1 MAKSIPTKVRI
12 RKTDKFRAVL
22 TETLPYEVPMLFSNE
37 GLYFAAKAGVIE
49 NFDRKYGLE
58 IFKSR
63 HNIPYKYRIRKN
75 SYESRGLA
83 VMHPAQ
89 QLIFG
94 DFYSK
99 YDHLIVA
106 LCQRSPFSLRAPGAI
121 ASYFVERSRVAPAN
135 GGSTKSV
142 EQIGD
147 GFSAVSGVATSYFS
161 YKKYALMFRF
171 YDSTEFLTL
180 EKKFK
185 FLTKLD
191 ISDCFNRI
199 YTHTIAWAAK
209 SKAHAK
215 KNKGVNSFEKEF
227 DQLMQC
233 TNHGET
239 AGIIVG
245 PESSRIFAE
254 IILQRIDLDILKKAT
269 QNGYADGFDYTIRRY
284 VDDYFIYSN
293 SEQVR
298 EDLKVIIAECLLEYK
313 LAVNSSK
320 TNDSTRPFITGP
332 SISRHRI
339 AVEIISFFD
348 KCRQAEEYVDAHGVI
363 SRRLKIRFISNVG
376 ALTNQTIASLK
387 RSIGEH
393 GSYDACANY
402 FFGTVKKL
410 LARLKNRPMVA
421 ERGSLG
427 DSLYFFFCALVD
439 IVFFY
444 YSMTPRMRQTYVTS
458 EIILMIIEIMDAAPM
473 DSRDS
478 LIRKIV
484 HESRLII
491 VQSVVERT
499 ASKIEVMNLLI
510 VLKELGNKYL
520 LDQEAIFH
528 VFGIQLN
535 DTEYCFNK
543 SFDYFQTVM
552 LLSYVG
558 DMPQYAPLVRA
569 VVSHCMDKFKD
580 LDWACYAEYVFLFFD
595 LLTCPYVLPSERTEL
610 AKAVLKHK
618 SDKDLNARAVGLVN
632 DIGQKSWFF
641 GWDEQANIAMVLKK
655 KELRTPY

>member
-1 MAKSIPTKVRI
+1 M
-12 RKTDKFRAVL
+12 

-37 GLYFAAKAGVIE
+37 GLYFAAKTGIVKD
-49 NFDRKYGLE
+49 FDEKHGLDV
-58 IFKSR
+58 FKAR
-63 HNIPYKYRIRKN
+63 HNIPYKYRIKKN

-83 VMHPAQ
+83 VMHPTQ
-89 QLIFG
+89 QLKFG

-106 LCQRSPFSLRAPGAI
+106 LCQRSPYSLRAPGAV
-121 ASYFVERSRVAPAN
+121 ASYYVERSRVLPKT
-135 GGSTKSV
+135 GGRTKSA

-147 GFSAVSGVATSYFS
+147 GFSAVVGVATSYFS
-161 YKKYALMFRF
+161 YRKYALMFRF
-171 YDSTEFLTL
+171 YDSSEFLTL

-199 YTHTIAWAAK
+199 YTHTIAWATK
-209 SKAHAK
+209 SKAYAK
-215 KNKGVNSFEKEF
+215 KHINFNSFEKEF
-227 DQLMQC
+227 DQLMQG

-239 AGIIVG
+239 AGIIIG

-269 QNGYADGFDYTIRRY
+269 QSGYENGTHYTIRRY
-284 VDDYFIYSN
+284 VDDYFVYSN
-293 SEQVR
+293 SENVR
-298 EDLKVIIAECLLEYK
+298 EDLKVLISECLLEYK
-313 LAVNSSK
+313 LATNSSK
-320 TNDSTRPFITGP
+320 TTDNTRPFITGP

-339 AVEIISFFD
+339 SVEITSFFD
-348 KCRQAEEYVDAHGVI
+348 KCRKSEEYTDTHGVV
-363 SRRLKIRFISNVG
+363 SRRLIIRSIGNVG

-410 LARLKNRPMVA
+410 LARLKNRPMFA
-421 ERGSLG
+421 EKGNLG
-427 DSLYFFFCALVD
+427 DSLYFFFSALVD

-444 YSMTPRMRQTYVTS
+444 YSMTPRMRQTYVAS
-458 EIILMIIEIMDAAPM
+458 EIILMIIELMDVAPM
-473 DSRDS
+473 DFRDS

-491 VQSVVERT
+491 VQDIVERT
-499 ASKIEVMNLLI
+499 SSKIEVMNLLI
-510 VLKELGNKYL
+510 VLKELGHKYL

-528 VFGIQLN
+528 IFDIQLN
-535 DTEYCFNK
+535 GNEFCF
-543 SFDYFQTVM
+543 SDGFDYFQTVL

-558 DMPQYAPLVRA
+558 NIPQYAPLIRS
-569 VVSHCMDKFKD
+569 VVAHCMVKFND
-580 LDWACYAEYVFLFFD
+580 VDWTHHAEYVFLFFD
-595 LLTCPYVLPSERTEL
+595 ILTCPYVLPDERTAL
-610 AKAVLKHK
+610 AKTVLRHK
-618 SDKDLNARAVGLVN
+618 SESNLNTRAMALIT
-632 DIGQKSWFF
+632 DIGQKPWFF
-641 GWDEQANIAMVLKK
+641 GWSEQANISMVLKK

>member
-1 MAKSIPTKVRI
+1 MSKSIPIKIRVR
-12 RKTDKFRAVL
+12 KNDKFRSLL

-37 GLYFAAKAGVIE
+37 GLYFAAKEGIIE
-49 NFDRKYGLE
+49 NFEKKHALE
-58 IFKSR
+58 IFKFR
-63 HNIPYKYRIRKN
+63 ANIPYKYKIRKN
-75 SYESRGLA
+75 AYETRGLA

-89 QLIFG
+89 QLHFG

-106 LCQRSPFSLRAPGAI
+106 LCQRSPFSLRAPSAI
-121 ASYFVERSRVAPAN
+121 ASHFVERRRVAPALA
-135 GGSTKSV
+135 GKIKSV
-142 EQIGD
+142 EQID
-147 GFSAVSGVATSYFS
+147 SGFDAISGVATSYFS

-171 YDSTEFLTL
+171 YDSTEFLIL

-199 YTHTIAWAAK
+199 YTHTIAWATK
-209 SKAHAK
+209 SKAYAK
-215 KNKGVNSFEKEF
+215 KNIKRDSFENEF
-227 DQLMQC
+227 DQLMQN

-239 AGIIVG
+239 AGIIIG

-254 IILQRIDLDILKKAT
+254 IILQRIDLDILKKAIKI
-269 QNGYADGFDYTIRRY
+269 NLENDVHYTIRRY

-293 SEQVR
+293 SEQHR
-298 EDLKVIIAECLLEYK
+298 EDLKVIISECLFEYK
-313 LAVNSSK
+313 LAINSSK
-320 TNDSTRPFITGP
+320 TINHTRPFITAP

-339 AVEIISFFD
+339 SVDITVFFD
-348 KCRQAEEYVDAHGVI
+348 KCRVLEDYIEADGVA
-363 SRRLKIRFISNVG
+363 SRRFKIRNISNLS
-376 ALTNQTIASLK
+376 ALTNQTIASIK

-402 FFGTVKKL
+402 FFGTIKKIL
-410 LARLKNRPMVA
+410 GRLKGRPLVA
-421 ERGSLG
+421 EKGHLG
-427 DSLYFFFCALVD
+427 QSLYFFLLAVVD

-458 EIILMIIEIMDAAPM
+458 EIILMILEIMDAAST
-473 DSRDS
+473 DLRDS

-491 VQSVVERT
+491 LEGSAERT
-499 ASKIEVMNLLI
+499 SSKIEVMNLLI
-510 VLKELGNKYL
+510 VLKDLGEEYL

-528 VFGIQLN
+528 VFGICIR
-535 DTEYCFNK
+535 DSKYFFEKT
-543 SFDYFQTVM
+543 FDYFEVVL

-558 DMPQYAPLVRA
+558 DTPQYSPLVRSI
-569 VVSHCMDKFKD
+569 VLHCFERFSDPH
-580 LDWACYAEYVFLFFD
+580 WTHYAEYVLLFFD
-595 LLTCPYVLPSERTEL
+595 LLTCPHVTSDERTAL
-610 AKAVLKHK
+610 AKIVLRHK
-618 SDKDLNARAVGLVN
+618 SQNNLTKRGEALIADVG
-632 DIGQKSWFF
+632 IKPWFF
-641 GWDEQANIAMVLKK
+641 GWDKQANLALVLKK